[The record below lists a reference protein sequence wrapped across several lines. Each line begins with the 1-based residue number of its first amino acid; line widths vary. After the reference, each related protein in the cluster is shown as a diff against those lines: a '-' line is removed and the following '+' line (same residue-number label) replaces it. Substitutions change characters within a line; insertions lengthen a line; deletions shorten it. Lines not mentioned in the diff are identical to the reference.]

1 MNCDFCD
8 KPAVVHEMT
17 VKNGIKKEVHL
28 CHEHAIDAGID
39 LPEHQPIS
47 KLLAQVTVSHAKSRS
62 RSEHR
67 RCPECGFSF
76 AEFRKSGTL
85 GCPECFNTLEKP
97 LTKLIERAQN
107 GATHHTGK
115 TPKRAGVSLDRQLLI
130 QKLVKDLDC
139 AVSAEQYERA
149 ATIRD
154 QIHTLEII
162 TPPDDRN

>member
-28 CHEHAIDAGID
+28 CQEHAVDAGID

-47 KLLAQVTVSHAKSRS
+47 KLLAQLTVSQPQVRS
-62 RSEHR
+62 RSER
-67 RCPECGFSF
+67 KRCPECGFSF

-85 GCPECFNTLEKP
+85 GCPECFKTMEKP
-97 LTKLIERAQN
+97 LAAIIERAQN

-115 TPKRAGVSLDRQLLI
+115 TPKRAGFSLDRQLLI
-130 QKLVKDLDC
+130 KKLIMELDS

-149 ATIRD
+149 AEIRD
-154 QIHTLEII
+154 QIHTLEIFKSG
-162 TPPDDRN
+162 DND